1 MIFIAV
7 TGKIKPGS
15 IQRNRETTTAK
26 FLVHTGSELKLVQTC
41 GIEQYRLLDNLLDSG
56 QVLILGTEKPNGKR
70 PILVSRVIL
79 PVDQISQVEKQMI
92 VSLVGQVFEAH
103 L

>member
-1 MIFIAV
+1 MMIFIAV

-15 IQRNRETTTAK
+15 IRRDPETTTAK
-26 FLVHTGSELKLVQTC
+26 FLVHTGSELKQIQTC
-41 GIEQYRLLDNLLDSG
+41 GIEQYRLIADG
-56 QVLILGTEKPNGKR
+56 QQVLILGTERPNGKR
-70 PILVSRVIL
+70 PLLVSRVIL
-79 PVDQISQVEKQMI
+79 PVDQISLAEKRMI